1 VKNKDN
7 LHQEG
12 PSESEAEKTPSLE
25 QEEVAQAKRSDGGV
39 GNMITTEHVKPI
51 PTETPSATLCSAR
64 PS

>member
-1 VKNKDN
+1 MTIFIKKGR
-7 LHQEG
+7 QE
-12 PSESEAEKTPSLE
+12 AKQKKTPSLE